1 MKKTLSVG
9 LLRIDGNT
17 QNRLAINQEVVDD
30 YAQLIVES
38 DGKWPLGELDVF
50 HDGSEYFVADGFHR
64 TLSAERAKCPE
75 VPCQIHNGTASDA
88 RIFGMTAN
96 DRHGLRMNRAD
107 KRACVEWLLDNGD
120 KMTQTEVAQKAGV
133 SKRLVQT
140 IIAERNPESIA
151 GKATPPEQEYKAQI
165 APYTPISGDKDR
177 IAALNK
183 CIPAVQKGINSNTFT
198 ATDAQIKALA
208 KATPEKQNAVA
219 KAARSGTPLETA
231 MAEQKVGTAKPK
243 KPPAQDYGK
252 CPVCAKTKW
261 TEDEDGVICAK
272 CRHPHGEP
280 AGDPDEDR
288 LNTQRQKTR
297 KTVDA
302 LMRAFDDLQTMHAHT
317 CNPCQ
322 LTEDD
327 SKDPIRCCKRLLA
340 IGKAWK

>member
-1 MKKTLSVG
+1 MSTPELHISKRLQAVLPPLTDDERAQLRANILADGEITNPLIYWHDGKRNVVVDGMHRFAIARGEELPYSAKPVTIGETYEEAELWILNRQLG
-9 LLRIDGNT
+9 QRNLLTPQAIRKIRGELY
-17 QNRLAINQEVVDD
+17 NRLKSQQGGDHTSREAS
-30 YAQLIVES
+30 AQNAHL
-38 DGKWPLGELDVF
+38 LG
-50 HDGSEYFVADGFHR
+50 GAAQKI
-64 TLSAERAKCPE
+64 AE
-75 VPCQIHNGTASDA
+75 
-88 RIFGMTAN
+88 
-96 DRHGLRMNRAD
+96 
-107 KRACVEWLLDNGD
+107 
-120 KMTQTEVAQKAGV
+120 KAGV
-133 SKRLVQT
+133 DPAT
-140 IIAERNPESIA
+140 IRRDGA
-151 GKATPPEQEYKAQI
+151 
-165 APYTPISGDKDR
+165 R

-243 KPPAQDYGK
+243 KPPAQGK